1 MTRICP
7 NCQTENQDNSSF
19 CQKCGNNLNEVPTK
33 YGNVSLLGFAGLLF
47 FIPFVLL
54 CIVLMLSKVTALKLL
69 IELVIIFF
77 PIPVI
82 CGLYLLTRPERFAK
96 KRGKFIIQVS
106 LGILIFYLIVV
117 LYLHIL

>member
-1 MTRICP
+1 MTIICP

-19 CQKCGNNLNEVPTK
+19 CQKCGNDLEVTTK

-54 CIVLMLSKVTALKLL
+54 CIVLILTKVNALKLL

-82 CGLYLLTRPERFAK
+82 CGLYLFTRPERFAK